1 MLFLFSNYNISPL
14 ALSRCVLVVT
24 IILFNFFVENIWG
37 IGTGM
42 NSV

>member
-14 ALSRCVLVVT
+14 ALSRCVLVGDYNS
-24 IILFNFFVENIWG
+24 FNFFVENIWG

>member
-14 ALSRCVLVVT
+14 CFKQVCIGGDYNS
-24 IILFNFFVENIWG
+24 FNFFVENIWG

>member
-1 MLFLFSNYNISPL
+1 MLFLFSNYQYKPACFKQVCIGGDYNS
-14 ALSRCVLVVT
+14 
-24 IILFNFFVENIWG
+24 FNFFVENIWG